1 MAQQMIATNGQIQY
15 NVDEYVI
22 DTPEDTKK
30 LPKRCVMGS
39 TALCTSTGDVYIKNG
54 KGEWVI
60 LGDTGSSSGS
70 GSGGNIGPISYNDLI
85 DKPSL
90 NGKTIQGEMEIDTIS
105 PEVIDQLLS
114 QP

>member
-1 MAQQMIATNGQIQY
+1 MIATNGQIQY

-60 LGDTGSSSGS
+60 LGDTGS
-70 GSGGNIGPISYNDLI
+70 GSGGNNGPISYNDLI

-90 NGKTIQGEMEIDTIS
+90 NGKTIQGEMSIDIIS
-105 PEVIDQLLS
+105 PEVIDQLLTQS
-114 QP
+114 